1 MLLFK
6 KREYD
11 PYLQLKLFNLFM
23 FGSWSLLNPFL
34 PIYFQNIGFTN
45 LQIGLLMSMGP
56 MISIVANPFWGYWSD
71 RTQNTRLILLIM
83 LTGNIILS
91 QIYFQLSDFVL
102 ILIVMIIFY
111 SFQTALNP
119 LTSSLIFQ
127 TIQGTPYSFGTFRL
141 WGSLGFAIII
151 LIASPVI
158 QWLGVENLGY
168 LYGVFVLITLLLGF
182 KLPKKRKQ
190 ISAKKGIGKDMFSL
204 LTQPVFILFLIFVVL
219 LSIPN
224 AMNSTFIAV
233 FITEL
238 GGSEVSIGWSWF
250 IAAIIEIP
258 IFLLLDRYLQTSAR
272 IMFGL
277 MVVVGLLYTLRWILM
292 AISTAP
298 IHIMFIQVFH
308 SFTFGITMY
317 TVTQLCN
324 YLVPKH
330 LRTSG
335 QALNGL
341 FMAGISGMVGGLLG
355 GQLFDHFNAP
365 TMYFTGV
372 GLSIVATIGFL
383 GLWIWFTTHR
393 DLDREAE

>member
-34 PIYFQNIGFTN
+34 PIYFQNIGFNN
-45 LQIGLLMSMGP
+45 LQIGLLMSIGP
-56 MISIVANPFWGYWSD
+56 MISIIANPFWGYWSD

-83 LTGNIILS
+83 LTGNIIMS
-91 QIYFQLSDFVL
+91 QIYFQLSSFSF
-102 ILIVMIIFY
+102 ILMVMIIFY

-127 TIQGTPYSFGTFRL
+127 TIQGTAYSFGTFRL

-168 LYGVFVLITLLLGF
+168 LYGSFVLITLFLGF
-182 KLPKKRKQ
+182 KLPKKKTKVP
-190 ISAKKGIGKDMFSL
+190 AKKGIGKDMFAL
-204 LTQPVFILFLIFVVL
+204 LTQPIFILFLIFVVL

-224 AMNSTFIAV
+224 SMNSTFIAV

-238 GGSEVSIGWSWF
+238 GGSEVTIGWSWF
-250 IAAIIEIP
+250 LAAIIEIP

-272 IMFGL
+272 VMFGL
-277 MVVVGLLYTLRWILM
+277 MVIVGLLYTLRWVLM

-341 FMAGISGMVGGLLG
+341 FMAGISGMVGGVLG

-383 GLWIWFTTHR
+383 GLWIWFTLHR
-393 DLDREAE
+393 ELDREAE